1 MYSRH
6 AGGIVMR
13 RPLLLLALVT
23 LSQAPLAAQVQA
35 ELTYRIG
42 AFVALEDLTTAV
54 DASGNSLATKQ
65 ETNLAVG
72 GRLGVWFVPFLGLES
87 TVEYSRSGRTSFLNN
102 LSQSTTS
109 GHLLAASAR
118 GVLLLGQRD
127 GGFALVLSGGGGLV
141 DRGDETVDGL
151 RIRTSLGPVAGAG
164 LRINL
169 SPTVQARVDVDGYT
183 YRPEFI
189 DTAGQTTN
197 GRRQYDLWIT
207 FGLMGPFG
215 DP

>member
-1 MYSRH
+1 
-6 AGGIVMR
+6 MR
-13 RPLLLLALVT
+13 RLLLLLALVA
-23 LSQAPLAAQVQA
+23 LSQAPLMAQVQA

-42 AFVALEDLTTAV
+42 AFVALEDLTAAV
-54 DASGNSLATKQ
+54 DASGNSLTTKQ
-65 ETNLAVG
+65 ETKFAIG
-72 GRLGVWFVPFLGLES
+72 GRLGVWFIPFLGLES

-102 LSQSTTS
+102 LSQSTTT

-127 GGFALVLSGGGGLV
+127 GGFALVVSGGGGLV
-141 DRGDETVDGL
+141 DPGDETVDGL
-151 RIRTSLGPVAGAG
+151 RTRTSFGPVAGAG

-169 SPTVQARVDVDGYT
+169 SPNVTARIDVDGYT

-189 DTAGQTTN
+189 DAAGQIIS

-207 FGLMGPFG
+207 FGLTGPFG